1 MTALP
6 SLPATLRRAF
16 ALSVIFSTVLRAEP
30 AFAGQIQSPGGLP
43 RAITT
48 GAPLSADALR
58 DQRKA
63 ANLYLEGVEQ
73 LKKERPE
80 AAWNLLKQA
89 AALEPENQTYA
100 NAAELAR
107 QSAVTQLVQ
116 QAVARANLRDGRE
129 AAIQLLNHALEIDP
143 KSPSAREHLNQIG
156 SGAAAG
162 NPESDSTGQRT
173 TGPERALATLANGP
187 ILLQPDLAS
196 NGGKHSFHLRS
207 NARQVVMDVFRA
219 YGIEATVHDS
229 VQGRPVRLD
238 AEDATFAQATR
249 ILALLTHTFYEPLD
263 PHRVVVAQ
271 DNRENR
277 MQFQR
282 LQMETVYLPGLTEAE
297 LADMSNLA
305 RNLFETQQSV
315 VEPSSSTVTL
325 RATPK
330 TLNAFNDTVMQLIDG
345 RNQIDL
351 EVKIIQLAHTATK
364 DTGTT
369 FFQQSSVYNV
379 YSEINSVLSQN
390 QSLVQQIIAS
400 GLVPDANTLAHQIE
414 ILAILVASGQ
424 LTGTPFNQGFLPFGG
439 RLTQSILSP
448 GPATL
453 NFNLNSS
460 DTRMIDDIHLLLGD
474 LDPGTFKVG
483 ERYPITTST
492 FSSAALTALAGVG
505 ATAQTIPQIEYQDLG
520 LTLKATSRVLRAH
533 DVALTLDLKI
543 DALGGRSLNDI
554 PILNSRQVAGVLT
567 VKSGETAV
575 LVSDLTRQESR
586 ALSGLPGVSDIPGL
600 KDVSDITR
608 DQNVAR
614 LLILITP
621 TVVRQTQP
629 AGHGPMLMMDKS
641 VTH

>member
-1 MTALP
+1 MTVISAVQRGVVVGLISTLAICPALT
-6 SLPATLRRAF
+6 AAAQAR
-16 ALSVIFSTVLRAEP
+16 V
-30 AFAGQIQSPGGLP
+30 PGGQENGVSQGQP
-43 RAITT
+43 IN
-48 GAPLSADALR
+48 SDVLR

-63 ANLYLEGVEQ
+63 ASLYLDGVEL
-73 LKKERPE
+73 LKKARPE

-89 AALEPENQTYA
+89 AALQPENQTFQS
-100 NAAELAR
+100 AAELAR

-116 QAVARANLRDGRE
+116 QAAAKASTTNGQAPAE
-129 AAIQLLNHALEIDP
+129 ALLLHALEIDP
-143 KSPSAREHLNQIG
+143 KSPSAREHLKQLGLQTAEG
-156 SGAAAG
+156 SPQSSAMAG
-162 NPESDSTGQRT
+162 MNSQ
-173 TGPERALATLANGP
+173 ERVQATLANGP
-187 ILLQPDLAS
+187 ILLEPDLTT

-207 NARQVVMDVFRA
+207 NGRQAVMDVFRA
-219 YGIEATVHDS
+219 FGIEASVHDS
-229 VQGRPVRLD
+229 VQGRPIRMDVD
-238 AEDATFAQATR
+238 DATFDQATR
-249 ILALLTHTFYEPLD
+249 VLGLLTNTFYEPLD

-271 DNRENR
+271 DTKENR
-277 MQFQR
+277 AQFQR
-282 LQMETVYLPGLTEAE
+282 LQMETIYLPGLTEPE

-315 VEPSSSTVTL
+315 VQPSSNTVTV
-325 RATPK
+325 RAAPK
-330 TLNAFNDTVMQLIDG
+330 TLNAFNNTVMQLIDG
-345 RNQIDL
+345 RNQVDL
-351 EVKIIQLAHTATK
+351 EVKIIQLAHTATR

-439 RLTQSILSP
+439 GLTQSILSP

-453 NFNLNSS
+453 NFKLNSS
-460 DTRMIDDIHLLLGD
+460 DTRTIDDIHLLLGD

-483 ERYPITTST
+483 ERYPIETSSY
-492 FSSAALTALAGVG
+492 SSLALTALAGVG
-505 ATAQTIPQIEYQDLG
+505 ATAQTIPQVEYQDLG
-520 LTLKATSRVLRAH
+520 LTLKATSRVLRAQ

-543 DALGGRSLNDI
+543 EALGGRSLNDI
-554 PILNSRQVAGVLT
+554 PILNSRQIAGVLT
-567 VKSGETAV
+567 VKSGETAI

-629 AGHGPMLMMDKS
+629 AGHGPMLTVDKG
-641 VTH
+641 TTR